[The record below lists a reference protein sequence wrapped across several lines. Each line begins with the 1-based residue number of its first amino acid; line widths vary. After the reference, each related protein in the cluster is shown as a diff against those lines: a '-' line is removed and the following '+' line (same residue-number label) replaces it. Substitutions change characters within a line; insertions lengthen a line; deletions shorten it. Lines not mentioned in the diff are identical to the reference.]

1 MKTPHYIWQSE
12 NWRSFRFDAN
22 TLLQPLAVARKKQGR
37 LLGIMEDLG
46 FDDSLRASAV
56 SLEEDA
62 IQTAAIEGETLDRE
76 GVRSSIAK
84 HLGLPQAGL
93 RVADRAVDGLVQVLL
108 DATRNY
114 RPPLTAERLCG
125 WHAAL
130 FPTGHSGLHKIT
142 VGAWRN
148 SPMEVISGP
157 FGKQKVHY
165 EAPPPQALD
174 DEMQAFFRWWAESCE
189 NMDGLIRAALAHFY
203 FVTIHPFDDGNG
215 RLARCL
221 TDMVLAQD
229 EKTGMRFYSLSTQ
242 IMHERDTYY
251 EILERT
257 QKGDGD
263 VTEWLLW
270 FLACFD
276 RAVASA
282 EKTLNKVLM
291 KAKFWNLHSGT
302 ELNER
307 QRKVL
312 NKLLDAGPDGFE
324 GNLTTRKYIGM
335 TKASRSTAWRE
346 IDDMLQKGVLRA
358 LPGDGRNSAYKISWK
373 IKELKR
379 CEEVYFKSRTRS
391 D

>member
-1 MKTPHYIWQSE
+1 MKTPHYIWQFE
-12 NWRSFRFDAN
+12 NWQDFHFDADK
-22 TLLQPLAVARKKQGR
+22 LLQPLAVARKNQGR
-37 LLGIMEDLG
+37 LLGVLEDLG
-46 FDDSLRASAV
+46 FADSLRASAV

-62 IQTAAIEGETLDRE
+62 IQTAAIEGEILDRE

-84 HLGLPQAGL
+84 HLGLPEAGL

-114 RPPLTAERLCG
+114 DTPLTVERLCG

-142 VGAWRN
+142 VGAWRSN
-148 SPMEVISGP
+148 PMEVISGP
-157 FGKQKVHY
+157 FGKQKIHY
-165 EAPPPQALD
+165 EAPPPKALD
-174 DEMQAFFRWWAESCE
+174 TEMRSFFLWWAETLSRT
-189 NMDGLIRAALAHFY
+189 DGLIRAALAHLY

-215 RLARCL
+215 RLARSL
-221 TDMVLAQD
+221 TDMALAQD
-229 EKTGMRFYSLSTQ
+229 EKTGMRFYSLSAQ
-242 IMHERDTYY
+242 IMHERDAYY

-257 QKGDGD
+257 QKESGD

-270 FLACFD
+270 FLGCFD

-282 EKTLNKVLM
+282 EKTLSKVLM
-291 KAKFWNLHSGT
+291 KAKFWNLHSET

-312 NKLLDAGPDGFE
+312 NKLLDAGPGGFE
-324 GNLTTRKYIGM
+324 GNLTTRKYLGM
-335 TKASRSTAWRE
+335 TKTSRSTAWRE

-358 LPGDGRNSAYKISWK
+358 LPGDGRSSAY
-373 IKELKR
+373 
-379 CEEVYFKSRTRS
+379 EVAWEK
-391 D
+391 

>member
-1 MKTPHYIWQSE
+1 MKTPHYIWQLE
-12 NWRSFRFDAN
+12 NWQDFHFDADM
-22 TLLQPLAVARKKQGR
+22 LLQPLAVARKNQGR
-37 LLGIMEDLG
+37 LLGVMEDLG

-114 RPPLTAERLCG
+114 DTPLTAERLCG

-130 FPTGHSGLHKIT
+130 YPTGHSGFHKIT

-148 SPMEVISGP
+148 SPMEVVSGP

-165 EAPPPQALD
+165 EAPLPEMLD
-174 DEMQAFFRWWAESCE
+174 REMQAFFHWWAESQSS
-189 NMDGLIRAALAHFY
+189 MDGLIRAALAHLY

-215 RLARCL
+215 RLARSL
-221 TDMVLAQD
+221 TDMALAQD
-229 EKTGMRFYSLSTQ
+229 EKTGMRFYSLSAQ
-242 IMHERDTYY
+242 IMHERDAYY
-251 EILERT
+251 ENLERT

-270 FLACFD
+270 FLGCFD
-276 RAVASA
+276 RAVTSA

-291 KAKFWNLHSGT
+291 KAKFWNLHSET

-335 TKASRSTAWRE
+335 TKTSRSTAWRE

-358 LPGDGRNSAYKISWK
+358 LPGDGRSSAY
-373 IKELKR
+373 
-379 CEEVYFKSRTRS
+379 EVAWEK
-391 D
+391 

>member
-1 MKTPHYIWQSE
+1 MRTPHYVWQYE
-12 NWRSFRFDAN
+12 NWQNFHFDAAK
-22 TLLQPLAVARKKQGR
+22 LLQPLAVARKNQGR
-37 LLGIMEDLG
+37 LLGVMEDLG

-62 IQTAAIEGETLDRE
+62 IQTAAIEGEILDRE
-76 GVRSSIAK
+76 GVRFSIAK

-114 RPPLTAERLCG
+114 DTPLTSERLCG

-142 VGAWRN
+142 AGAWR
-148 SPMEVISGP
+148 SRPMEVISGP

-165 EAPPPQALD
+165 EAPPPKVLD
-174 DEMQAFFRWWAESCE
+174 HEMRVFFFWWAESCE

-221 TDMVLAQD
+221 ADMALAQD
-229 EKTGMRFYSLSTQ
+229 EKTGMRFYSLSAQ
-242 IMHERDTYY
+242 IMHERDAYY
-251 EILERT
+251 ETLECV

-270 FLACFD
+270 FLGCFE

-291 KAKFWNLHSGT
+291 KAKFWNLHSET

-312 NKLLDAGPDGFE
+312 NKLLDAGPGGFE

-335 TKASRSTAWRE
+335 TQASRSTAWRE
-346 IDDMLQKGVLRA
+346 IDDMLQKGVLKS
-358 LPGDGRNSAYKISWK
+358 LPGDGRNSAY
-373 IKELKR
+373 ELAWER
-379 CEEVYFKSRTRS
+379 QGVEES
-391 D
+391 

>member
-1 MKTPHYIWQSE
+1 MKTPHYIWQQE
-12 NWRSFRFDAN
+12 NWQDFYFDADKV
-22 TLLQPLAVARKKQGR
+22 LQPLAVARKNQGR
-37 LLGIMEDLG
+37 LLGVMEDLG
-46 FDDSLRASAV
+46 FDDSLRASAA

-114 RPPLTAERLCG
+114 DTPLTAERLYG

-142 VGAWRN
+142 VGAWRS
-148 SPMEVISGP
+148 SPMEVVSGP

-165 EAPPPQALD
+165 EAPPPGVLD
-174 DEMQAFFRWWAESCE
+174 DEMRSFFQWWTETRH
-189 NMDGLIRAALAHFY
+189 NMDGLIRAALAHLY

-221 TDMVLAQD
+221 ADIALAQD
-229 EKTGMRFYSLSTQ
+229 EKTGMRFYSLSAQ
-242 IMHERDTYY
+242 IMQERDAYY
-251 EILERT
+251 DILERT

-270 FLACFD
+270 FLGCFD
-276 RAVASA
+276 RTVAAA

-291 KAKFWNLHSGT
+291 KAKFWNAHSET

-324 GNLTTRKYIGM
+324 GSLTTRKYIGM

-346 IDDMLQKGVLRA
+346 IDDMMQKGVLRA
-358 LPGDGRNSAYKISWK
+358 LPGDGRNSAYEVNWK
-373 IKELKR
+373 K
-379 CEEVYFKSRTRS
+379 
-391 D
+391 